1 MIRPTLR
8 RPGRALIVVGTVML
22 FLAAGRSRRG
32 YRGGQRGEPFRRSGQ
47 TGRLR
52 GLIHRIAVVAGA
64 AAMLLGSAVGIA
76 SASGGLSW
84 SPTTSPGRY
93 NYGPVSLGQKVSQA
107 FTLTNSGSAATS
119 SLIVTLTKP
128 TAFTITTDGCTDT
141 TLAPNQSCSVTVT
154 FAPTPG
160 PNHATLTAKGG
171 ATASLTLLGNGT
183 PFSWAPT
190 TSPGTY
196 SYGTVSAGQKVSQ
209 AFTLTHP
216 RIRIT
221 YRLRLNLTG
230 STAFTV
236 TSIGCGGITITQ
248 SCSVTVTFAP
258 TASGQTYKAT
268 LTAANWDT
276 GAMLASLTLTG
287 AGTKGS
293 PVISTTASAGGPV
306 GTAVTDTA
314 AFSDGSSPGGTIEF
328 KLYGPSGTAD
338 CSGTP
343 VFDRAVTVTGDGSYT
358 SPSFSSSQA
367 GTYWWTASYN
377 GDANNN
383 AAATSCGDE
392 SVVIGKASLT
402 ISTTASAGGPAGT
415 VVIDTTI
422 LSGGFSPGGTIEFKL
437 YGPSA
442 AADCSGTP
450 VDDETVTVTGNG
462 NYTTLTGFTPSQ
474 AGTYWWT
481 ASYSGD
487 ASNNPAATSCGDES
501 VAIGKASPAIS
512 TTASAGGPAGTAV
525 TDTAAL
531 SGGSAPGGAIEFRLY
546 GPSGTADCSGTAVF
560 DQAVTVTGDGSYTS
574 PSFSSSQAGTY
585 WWTASYNGDANN
597 NPAATNC
604 GDEQVTIGASVH
616 IYWSDYIDGTVLEA
630 NLDGTGVQTLDPSQ
644 ASQYGVPGVAVD
656 SSHIYWTSFGSGT
669 VMEANLDGSGPQTLV
684 TGQNGPYGV
693 AVDSSHIYWT
703 NEFGG
708 TVLEANLDGTRVTTL
723 VTGQESPQG
732 VAVDGSHIY
741 WADYGAPGTI
751 MEANLDSSS
760 PQTLVTGQNY
770 PAFLA
775 VGSGHIYW
783 SDHVDATITEANLDG
798 TGVQTLISGQG
809 SPQGL
814 AVDSGHIYWA
824 EYGNGPGAGTVMEAN
839 LDGTG
844 VTTLVTGQNFPYG
857 VALGPQ

>member
-1 MIRPTLR
+1 
-8 RPGRALIVVGTVML
+8 
-22 FLAAGRSRRG
+22 
-32 YRGGQRGEPFRRSGQ
+32 
-47 TGRLR
+47 
-52 GLIHRIAVVAGA
+52 
-64 AAMLLGSAVGIA
+64 MLLGSAAGIA

-84 SPTTSPGRY
+84 SPKTSPGRY
-93 NYGPVSLGQKVSQA
+93 NYGLVSLGQKVSQA

-119 SLIVTLTKP
+119 SLTVTLTKSA
-128 TAFTITTDGCTDT
+128 AFTITMDGCTGT
-141 TLAPNQSCSVTVT
+141 TLALNQSCSVTVT

-160 PNHATLTAKGG
+160 PNQTILTARGG
-171 ATASLTLLGNGT
+171 ATASLTLVGTGT
-183 PFSWAPT
+183 PFSWSPT

-209 AFTLTHP
+209 AFTLLHP
-216 RIRIT
+216 GIRLT
-221 YRLRLNLTG
+221 YRLRVTLTG
-230 STAFTV
+230 STAFTG
-236 TSIGCGGITITQ
+236 TSSSSCGGRTITQ
-248 SCSVTVTFAP
+248 SCSVTVAFAP
-258 TASGQTYKAT
+258 AASGQSYKAM

-276 GAMLASLTLTG
+276 GATLASLTLTA
-287 AGTKGS
+287 AGKKGS

-314 AFSDGSSPGGTIEF
+314 ALSDGSSPGGTIEF
-328 KLYGPSGTAD
+328 KLYGPSGTAA
-338 CSGTP
+338 CSGTA
-343 VFDRAVTVTGDGSYT
+343 VFDQAVTVTADGSYT
-358 SPSFSSSQA
+358 SPSFSPSQA
-367 GTYWWTASYN
+367 GTYWWTASYS

-392 SVVIGKASLT
+392 SVAIGKASPA
-402 ISTTASAGGPAGT
+402 ISTTASAGGPVGT
-415 VVIDTTI
+415 VVIDTTN
-422 LSGGFSPGGTIEFKL
+422 LSGGFSPGGTVEFKL

-442 AADCSGTP
+442 AADCSGAP

-487 ASNNPAATSCGDES
+487 ASNNPAATNCGDEQ
-501 VAIGKASPAIS
+501 VTIGKASPAIS
-512 TTASAGGPAGTAV
+512 TTASAGGPVGTAV

-531 SGGSAPGGAIEFRLY
+531 SGGAAPGGVIEFKLY
-546 GPSGTADCSGTAVF
+546 GPSGTAACSGTAVF

-574 PSFSSSQAGTY
+574 PSFSPSQAGTY
-585 WWTASYNGDANN
+585 WWTASYNGDASN
-597 NPAATNC
+597 NPAGTNC
-604 GDEQVTIGASVH
+604 GDEQVTIGASAH
-616 IYWSDYIDGTVLEA
+616 IYWSDYIDGTILEA

-656 SSHIYWTSFGSGT
+656 GSHIYWTSFGSGT
-669 VMEANLDGSGPQTLV
+669 VMEANLDGSNSHTLV

-708 TVLEANLDGTRVTTL
+708 TVMEANLDGTGVTAL
-723 VTGQESPQG
+723 VSGQGSPQG

-751 MEANLDSSS
+751 MEANLDGSN

-770 PAFLA
+770 PAFVA

-783 SDHVDATITEANLDG
+783 SDHVDGTVTEANLDG
-798 TGVQTLISGQG
+798 TGVQTLVSGQG
-809 SPQGL
+809 SPYGV
-814 AVDSGHIYWA
+814 AVDSNHIYWA
-824 EYGNGPGAGTVMEAN
+824 DYGNGPGAGTVMEAN

-844 VTTLVTGQNFPYG
+844 VTALVTGQNFPYG

>member
-1 MIRPTLR
+1 
-8 RPGRALIVVGTVML
+8 
-22 FLAAGRSRRG
+22 
-32 YRGGQRGEPFRRSGQ
+32 
-47 TGRLR
+47 
-52 GLIHRIAVVAGA
+52 
-64 AAMLLGSAVGIA
+64 
-76 SASGGLSW
+76 
-84 SPTTSPGRY
+84 
-93 NYGPVSLGQKVSQA
+93 
-107 FTLTNSGSAATS
+107 
-119 SLIVTLTKP
+119 
-128 TAFTITTDGCTDT
+128 
-141 TLAPNQSCSVTVT
+141 
-154 FAPTPG
+154 
-160 PNHATLTAKGG
+160 
-171 ATASLTLLGNGT
+171 
-183 PFSWAPT
+183 
-190 TSPGTY
+190 
-196 SYGTVSAGQKVSQ
+196 VSAGQKVSQ

-236 TSIGCGGITITQ
+236 TSISCGGITITQ

-276 GAMLASLTLTG
+276 GAALASLTLTG

-358 SPSFSSSQA
+358 SPSFSPSQA

-392 SVVIGKASLT
+392 SVAIGKASPA

-422 LSGGFSPGGTIEFKL
+422 LSGGISPGGTIEFKL

-462 NYTTLTGFTPSQ
+462 NYTTLIGFTPSQ

-481 ASYSGD
+481 ASYS
-487 ASNNPAATSCGDES
+487 
-501 VAIGKASPAIS
+501 
-512 TTASAGGPAGTAV
+512 
-525 TDTAAL
+525 
-531 SGGSAPGGAIEFRLY
+531 
-546 GPSGTADCSGTAVF
+546 
-560 DQAVTVTGDGSYTS
+560 
-574 PSFSSSQAGTY
+574 
-585 WWTASYNGDANN
+585 GDANN

-644 ASQYGVPGVAVD
+644 ASQYGVPGVAGD

-669 VMEANLDGSGPQTLV
+669 VMEANLDGSDPQTLV

-693 AVDSSHIYWT
+693 AADSSHIYWT

-708 TVLEANLDGTRVTTL
+708 TVMEANLDGTGVQIL
-723 VTGQESPQG
+723 VSGQESPQG

-741 WADYGAPGTI
+741 WADYGAPGTV
-751 MEANLDSSS
+751 MEANLDGSS

-775 VGSGHIYW
+775 VGGGHIYW
-783 SDHVDATITEANLDG
+783 SDHVDGTITEANLDG

-824 EYGNGPGAGTVMEAN
+824 EYGNGPGAGTIMEAN
-839 LDGTG
+839 LDGTD